1 MMTRSSST
9 GTGTRRGERWREQD
23 GFTLIEVLVAS
34 IIAVV
39 VSLAAFSV
47 LQLTTEDVSRITERT
62 HADQTG
68 RVALEKLMLQLH
80 SACVALEVNPIVEGS
95 SAEKI
100 KFVSSSGKEPAFA
113 TGEVD
118 MHEITYNK
126 VEGTLKETVYQ
137 STGPEG
143 SGIAKSGNPGSGN
156 YFFSTTPSST
166 TKLLTGVKQTG
177 STPIFQYYRY
187 YIKGDKGPKGEA
199 EPPYGE
205 LNPTPLTGPSLP
217 ATGELT
223 RAEAESVAKA
233 AVSFTLAPE
242 HHESVIAKGG
252 QPVALEDSAVFRLT
266 PSSTSPEHPN
276 SPCSE
281 AP

>member
-1 MMTRSSST
+1 MTRSPSK
-9 GTGTRRGERWREQD
+9 GKRALRDGRWREQD

-62 HADQTG
+62 HTDQTG

-80 SACVALEVNPIVEGS
+80 STCVSLEVNPIVEGS
-95 SAEKI
+95 KAEKI
-100 KFVSSSGKEPAFA
+100 KFISSSGSKAAFA
-113 TGEVD
+113 TGEVEL
-118 MHEITYNK
+118 HEITYNK
-126 VEGTLKETVYQ
+126 AEGTLKETVYQ

-143 SGIAKSGNPGSGN
+143 SGIATGSNPGSGN
-156 YFFSTTPSST
+156 YPFSITPSST
-166 TKLLTGVKQTG
+166 TKLLAGVKQTG

-205 LNPTPLTGPSLP
+205 LNPNPLGSPET
-217 ATGELT
+217 TELSK
-223 RAEAESVAKA
+223 AEAESVAKTT
-233 AVSFTLAPE
+233 VSFTLAPE
-242 HHESVIAKGG
+242 HHESVIAKGD

-266 PSSTSPEHPN
+266 PASTSSEHPN